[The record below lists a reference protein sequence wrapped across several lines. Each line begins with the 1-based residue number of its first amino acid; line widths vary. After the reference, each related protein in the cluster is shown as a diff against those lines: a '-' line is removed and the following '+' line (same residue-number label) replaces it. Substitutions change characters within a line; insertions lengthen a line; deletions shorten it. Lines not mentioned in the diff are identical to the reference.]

1 MKRIAVDIGGT
12 FTDIVYVD
20 EDSARILVDK
30 VRSTPDNI
38 GRAVTDAIHKIQID
52 VSQVD
57 LFIHGTTAG
66 INTVV
71 QRKGAKVGLITT
83 EGFRDVLEMGR
94 GNKRRLYD
102 YMEKKPTP
110 LVPRHLR
117 MSVHERINHKGEIIR
132 HLEEKEVQEIIER
145 LKDCGVEA
153 IAVCL
158 LHSYANPENER
169 KLGKIISEIWPEATI
184 ALSHRVA
191 REVREY
197 ERMSTTVINAY
208 IERAVVHY
216 LEGLIA
222 KLEAAGFDGHL
233 LVLGPS
239 GVQGIETVGE
249 TAITTLASGPI
260 GGAAGAAHMAGLCG
274 VENVVTM
281 DVGGTSFDVSLI
293 NNGLNVETH
302 RMEIMGFPVLMAGVD
317 IRPIGAGG
325 GSIARLDAAG
335 LLTVGPESAGANPGP
350 MAYGMGGNEP
360 TVTDAAIVNGI
371 IDPDNFLGGELRL
384 DMELAQKGIRK
395 IAERLDVGIN
405 DAAEGILAIARNNM
419 TTAMMEILIGQG
431 FDPRDFALMPYGG
444 AGGIF
449 AAPLA
454 RDMSISRIII
464 PVSPGTFSAQGI
476 LAMNVVHTYS
486 SAYADE
492 IEALEVQDLDATYA
506 TMEQRARSML
516 LAENIPADAIEYSR
530 SLDIC
535 YQGQRYYL
543 EVPFPKS
550 KKKSRSD
557 IIREITNS
565 FETSYETRYGHRMN
579 APLKCVNARIR
590 AEGKIKEI
598 AIPQLSHDSDIPAAA
613 VKKSR
618 AIFLDGQFIESQI
631 YERSLLLWGNEID
644 GPAVIEESFH
654 TTVLMPGQK
663 LHVDRLGNLIIQTG
677 TGN

>member
-1 MKRIAVDIGGT
+1 
-12 FTDIVYVD
+12 
-20 EDSARILVDK
+20 
-30 VRSTPDNI
+30 
-38 GRAVTDAIHKIQID
+38 
-52 VSQVD
+52 
-57 LFIHGTTAG
+57 
-66 INTVV
+66 
-71 QRKGAKVGLITT
+71 
-83 EGFRDVLEMGR
+83 
-94 GNKRRLYD
+94 
-102 YMEKKPTP
+102 
-110 LVPRHLR
+110 
-117 MSVHERINHKGEIIR
+117 
-132 HLEEKEVQEIIER
+132 
-145 LKDCGVEA
+145 
-153 IAVCL
+153 
-158 LHSYANPENER
+158 
-169 KLGKIISEIWPEATI
+169 
-184 ALSHRVA
+184 
-191 REVREY
+191 
-197 ERMSTTVINAY
+197 
-208 IERAVVHY
+208 
-216 LEGLIA
+216 
-222 KLEAAGFDGHL
+222 
-233 LVLGPS
+233 
-239 GVQGIETVGE
+239 
-249 TAITTLASGPI
+249 
-260 GGAAGAAHMAGLCG
+260 
-274 VENVVTM
+274 
-281 DVGGTSFDVSLI
+281 
-293 NNGLNVETH
+293 
-302 RMEIMGFPVLMAGVD
+302 
-317 IRPIGAGG
+317 
-325 GSIARLDAAG
+325 
-335 LLTVGPESAGANPGP
+335 
-350 MAYGMGGNEP
+350 
-360 TVTDAAIVNGI
+360 
-371 IDPDNFLGGELRL
+371 
-384 DMELAQKGIRK
+384 
-395 IAERLDVGIN
+395 
-405 DAAEGILAIARNNM
+405 M
-419 TTAMMEILIGQG
+419 TTATMEILIGQG

-535 YQGQRYYL
+535 YQGQQYNL

-550 KKKSRSD
+550 KKKSRFD

-579 APLKCVNARIR
+579 ATLKCVNARIR

-618 AIFLDGQFIESQI
+618 AIFLDGQFIKSQI

-644 GPAVIEESFH
+644 GPAVIEEPFH